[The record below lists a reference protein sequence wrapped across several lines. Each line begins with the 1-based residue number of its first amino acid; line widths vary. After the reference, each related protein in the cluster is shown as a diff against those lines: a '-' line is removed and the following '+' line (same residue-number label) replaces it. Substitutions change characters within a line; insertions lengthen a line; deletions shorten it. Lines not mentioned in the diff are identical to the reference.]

1 MEQKVRRFPVY
12 PLTPHM
18 HGLPQYQH
26 PQQRVLL
33 LQLMNLHRHISINQS
48 PQFTLGFIWCCT
60 FYGFQQCGVL
70 TTGRPGKSLDF
81 QILILYLVTLP
92 MFLLIFNI
100 LSVDTFGTIIL
111 YVINDSFFISDL
123 YDSNLF
129 FLSCCICQDSQ
140 CDLNRS
146 GKIGH
151 PYLVFYLKGT
161 DVTFLHFL
169 IRIGFQKN

>member
-1 MEQKVRRFPVY
+1 MLYILWVSAVRS
-12 PLTPHM
+12 L
-18 HGLPQYQH
+18 
-26 PQQRVLL
+26 
-33 LQLMNLHRHISINQS
+33 N
-48 PQFTLGFIWCCT
+48 
-60 FYGFQQCGVL
+60 
-70 TTGRPGKSLDF
+70 TGRPGKSLDF

-100 LSVDTFGTIIL
+100 LCVDTFGTIIL
-111 YVINDSFFISDL
+111 YVINDSFFFISDL

-129 FLSCCICQDSQ
+129 FLSCCICQW
-140 CDLNRS
+140 DLNRS

-169 IRIGFQKN
+169 IRIGF